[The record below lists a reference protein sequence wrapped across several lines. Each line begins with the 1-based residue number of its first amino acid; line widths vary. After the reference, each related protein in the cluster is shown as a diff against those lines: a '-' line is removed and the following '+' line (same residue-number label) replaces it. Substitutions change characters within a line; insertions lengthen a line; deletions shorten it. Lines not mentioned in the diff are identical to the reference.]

1 MPSSSSE
8 EIVEEVEC
16 KLLRNGFCITRMY
29 WSWMT
34 IVIAIVNGFMAVV
47 LLIYLVEV
55 IVNINRIK
63 VEDPV
68 NKTID

>member
-1 MPSSSSE
+1 
-8 EIVEEVEC
+8 
-16 KLLRNGFCITRMY
+16 MY

-34 IVIAIVNGFMAVV
+34 IVMAIVNGFMAVV

-63 VEDPV
+63 AEDPV
-68 NKTID
+68 NKTIDQT